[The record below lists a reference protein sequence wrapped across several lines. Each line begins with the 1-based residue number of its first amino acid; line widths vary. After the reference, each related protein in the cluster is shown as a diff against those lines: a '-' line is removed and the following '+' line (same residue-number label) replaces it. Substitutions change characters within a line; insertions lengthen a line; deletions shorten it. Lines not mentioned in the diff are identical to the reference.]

1 MNLYHFLENY
11 LKQQTLSKF
20 PNFNTDELH
29 YYYKDPYMYHN
40 FFNLKIERGKEKIND
55 IMKVLAYT
63 LVYGKGTNI
72 NFKDFYSDLSFI
84 LNDFDPH
91 YISFLNVESLF
102 SSFKTIIKPKFEEKY
117 YFLSFIDSIWHNYAK
132 SLISCAKYLLNNFT
146 DFNTY
151 INNINN
157 NPKQA
162 LDELNK
168 ITGFGEYLSIRFLNT
183 IGCFDYY
190 LLDYRLYPFFKSIDE
205 SVKDIDSFQKA
216 LNRQAEI
223 AGVKVYTFNKLFQ
236 LIHGGDYLFH
246 NLRIKSTR
254 GKGNLFN
261 NLTIAVK
268 NAIDNKIIDL

>member
-63 LVYGKGTNI
+63 LVFADGTHI
-72 NFKDFYSDLSFI
+72 NFQKFYSDLSFI
-84 LNDFDPH
+84 LNDFDPN
-91 YISFLNVESLF
+91 YIAFLKVDVLF
-102 SSFKTIIKPKFEEKY
+102 STFKQIIKPQFHEPCVNSH
-117 YFLSFIDSIWHNYAK
+117 FFDSIWHNYAK
-132 SLISCAKYLLNNFT
+132 SLISCAKYLLKNFT

-162 LDELNK
+162 LDELKK

-190 LLDYRLYPFFKSIDE
+190 LMDYRIFPFFKSIDE
-205 SVKDIDSFQKA
+205 SVTDIDSFHKA
-216 LNRQAEI
+216 LNRQA
-223 AGVKVYTFNKLFQ
+223 
-236 LIHGGDYLFH
+236 
-246 NLRIKSTR
+246 
-254 GKGNLFN
+254 
-261 NLTIAVK
+261 
-268 NAIDNKIIDL
+268 